1 VSSKDSGQPKDRPK
15 GPPDRELTEEE
26 AEKLADRVIFK
37 PGKGPRDQ
45 PPPSK
50 GGGKR

>member
-1 VSSKDSGQPKDRPK
+1 MGSKDKSDDK
-15 GPPDRELTEEE
+15 GPPDRELTDEE

-45 PPPSK
+45 PPDRGTGK

>member
-1 VSSKDSGQPKDRPK
+1 MGSEDKNKPDTSKK
-15 GPPDRELTEEE
+15 GPPDRELTDEE